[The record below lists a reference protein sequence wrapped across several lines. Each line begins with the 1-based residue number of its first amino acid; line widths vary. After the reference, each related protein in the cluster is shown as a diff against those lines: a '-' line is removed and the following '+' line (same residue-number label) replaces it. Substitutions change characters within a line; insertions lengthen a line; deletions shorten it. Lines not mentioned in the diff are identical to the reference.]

1 MEDFLLFASVGFV
14 AQMVDGA
21 LGMAYG
27 VISSTVL
34 LAFGVPPASA
44 SASVHFA
51 EMATTAV
58 SGSSHIAARNVDWK
72 LFARVAPAGII
83 GGFLGAY
90 VLTGVDGDVLR
101 PYITAYLGAMGSYIL
116 WRGIKGRAPKPLSP
130 RLTPPLGV
138 AGGFADA
145 VGGGGWGP
153 IVTSTLMASG
163 GEPRR
168 VIGTVNTAEFFVTTA
183 ISASFFIA
191 LLSGHWE
198 DAGDLTQHGLQIGG
212 LIAGGVVAAPLAGFA
227 VSRIKPRPLMLAVG
241 TLVVLISS
249 YQAARIFGW
258 L

>member
-83 GGFLGAY
+83 GGALGAY
-90 VLTGVDGDVLR
+90 ILTGVDGDLMR
-101 PYITAYLGAMGSYIL
+101 PYVTAYLGAMGAYIL
-116 WRGIKGRAPKPLSP
+116 WRGIKNRAPKPFNT
-130 RLTPPLGV
+130 RLAPPLGV

-183 ISASFFIA
+183 ISASFFFA
-191 LLSGHWE
+191 LMSGHWE
-198 DAGDLTQHGLQIGG
+198 EADDLTQYGLQVAG
-212 LIAGGVVAAPLAGFA
+212 LVAGGVIAAPIAGFA
-227 VSRIKPRPLMLAVG
+227 VARIRPRPLMLAVG
-241 TLVVLISS
+241 VLVLLISS
-249 YQAARIFGW
+249 YQAARLVGW